1 MCRVFAVVVTILAF
15 AGCSSSA
22 NPPAEEDAVEVA
34 RVGDGDSIELES
46 GERVRLVQIDA
57 PELGEDECY
66 GEEALAA
73 LEKLLQP
80 GSSVRLEAD
89 SRLDD
94 TDRFDRLLR
103 YVRLGDLNV
112 NLELVRRGAA
122 SVWFV
127 DGPGGTQTSSWTPP
141 GKHRRPGAASGA
153 LAPAPGSIRSAE
165 STPSN
170 LTRSFFYSRLP
181 IWQSPSCRSRTAS
194 APRSRRFG
202 GSCWSG
208 CASPHQP
215 PS

>member
-1 MCRVFAVVVTILAF
+1 MCRVFAIVVTILAF

-22 NPPAEEDAVEVA
+22 NPTAEKGAVEVA

-66 GEEALAA
+66 GEEATAT
-73 LEKLLQP
+73 LEDLLPP

-103 YVRLGDLNV
+103 YVHLGDLNV

-127 DGPGGTQTSSWTPP
+127 EGPGRYADELLDAAREAQ
-141 GKHRRPGAASGA
+141 ASGRGLWGA
-153 LAPAPGSIRSAE
+153 CPA
-165 STPSN
+165 
-170 LTRSFFYSRLP
+170 TRLEPERGVD
-181 IWQSPSCRSRTAS
+181 TE
-194 APRSRRFG
+194 
-202 GSCWSG
+202 
-208 CASPHQP
+208 
-215 PS
+215 